1 MYGSQWADSIIKTPY
16 WVCGIDSKAKKIW
29 VTNGT
34 SFKIISDFK
43 VEKFLTE
50 YLNIGENDTELIL
63 GKKNIVSHYNAGK
76 SEVMFT
82 FYNPT

>member
-1 MYGSQWADSIIKTPY
+1 MRKVQLIFLLLVGLLAFNSCSDDDTQPNLKFGDLPLSSQ
-16 WVCGIDSKAKKIW
+16 
-29 VTNGT
+29 
-34 SFKIISDFK
+34 
-43 VEKFLTE
+43 KFLTE